1 MPMEQH
7 QDPDNNFGLD
17 PAAFYRWS
25 QGFKLFGLKHS
36 QLCEA
41 VKTGKLPPPMESA
54 EGGKAKGWTGSQIIR
69 HRRERFAA
77 AHAAQQ
83 LGQPLAEQ
91 RAQQRAQRRAL
102 KGKQPAT
109 AE

>member
-1 MPMEQH
+1 MES
-7 QDPDNNFGLD
+7 DNNFGLK
-17 PAAFYRWS
+17 PGSFYRWKD
-25 QGFKLFGLKHS
+25 GFELFGLKHS

-41 VKTGKLPPPMESA
+41 ANTGKIPPPMESA
-54 EGGKAKGWTGSQIIR
+54 EGGKAKGWTGSQIIE
-69 HRRERFAA
+69 HRRKRFAVA
-77 AHAAQQ
+77 EAAQQ
-83 LGQPLAEQ
+83 LKQPLAQQ